1 VSDELINNVSSLFSM
16 RAFGVSVM
24 DDTNQEVSKKVTKEP
39 TLISLDATLREGLV
53 KASRAI
59 HSADAIFFT
68 SGAGLGV
75 DSGLPDFRGPQGFW
89 KAYPP
94 LSKLGLQFQEVSNPM
109 WFIKDPT
116 FAWGFWSH
124 RYHLYKN
131 TQPHFGFQ
139 IMKNWAQSKNDRYFC
154 FTSNV
159 DGQWEV
165 LNTAAIKVKSLL
177 RL

>member
-1 VSDELINNVSSLFSM
+1 
-16 RAFGVSVM
+16 M
-24 DDTNQEVSKKVTKEP
+24 DDTNQEVSKIKVTKEP
-39 TLISLDATLREGLV
+39 TLISLEATLREGLV

-124 RYHLYKN
+124 RGIFD
-131 TQPHFGFQ
+131 HF
-139 IMKNWAQSKNDRYFC
+139 I
-154 FTSNV
+154 
-159 DGQWEV
+159 
-165 LNTAAIKVKSLL
+165 
-177 RL
+177 